1 MLKQLH
7 KSEHDGMRRC
17 FQFHAN
23 KRLKS
28 LNIKINQLE
37 TFDIIFAVKNDGS
50 ILHFLDR
57 TVQIN
62 SSDTP
67 QACACK
73 YLA

>member
-1 MLKQLH
+1 MC
-7 KSEHDGMRRC
+7 RC

-37 TFDIIFAVKNDGS
+37 IFDIIRAVKNDGS
-50 ILHFLDR
+50 NLDFLDR

-62 SSDTP
+62 SSDIA

-73 YLA
+73 YLS

>member
-1 MLKQLH
+1 MLNKEVH
-7 KSEHDGMRRC
+7 VGMCRC

-37 TFDIIFAVKNDGS
+37 IFDIIRAVENDGS
-50 ILHFLDR
+50 ILHCLDR
-57 TVQIN
+57 TLQIN
-62 SSDTP
+62 SSDMA